1 MEHFTLELGQING
14 AVDVKIVRKNIKN
27 VHLKVFRSLEVVLS
41 VPVQVPQEWIADFLN
56 KRTVWIDNQ
65 ITKYKLSG
73 GTNTLDSI
81 KNGTSVQ
88 ILGKDMR
95 VVFETSLDNHIAA
108 DEKRITVFMRDTSD
122 AELAQKM
129 FLKWWKQETERVLT
143 QELDALY
150 EKVFK
155 KYQVP
160 KPSIHIRKMKTLW
173 GSCTPSKS
181 KITFNSHLY
190 KANIRC
196 IQYVVLHEL
205 THLLYPNHSKQFY
218 DFLTIH
224 MPDWQERKKQ
234 LDMDVVQGL

>member
-1 MEHFTLELGQING
+1 
-14 AVDVKIVRKNIKN
+14 
-27 VHLKVFRSLEVVLS
+27 
-41 VPVQVPQEWIADFLN
+41 
-56 KRTVWIDNQ
+56 
-65 ITKYKLSG
+65 
-73 GTNTLDSI
+73 
-81 KNGTSVQ
+81 
-88 ILGKDMR
+88 
-95 VVFETSLDNHIAA
+95 
-108 DEKRITVFMRDTSD
+108 MRDTSD

-129 FLKWWKQETERVLT
+129 FLKWWKQEAERVLT

-234 LDMDVVQGL
+234 LDIDVVQGL

>member
-73 GTNTLDSI
+73 GTNTLNSI

-95 VVFETSLDNHIAA
+95 IVFEPSLDNHIAA

-129 FLKWWKQETERVLT
+129 FLKWWKQEAERVLT

>member
-95 VVFETSLDNHIAA
+95 IVFEPSLDNHIAA
-108 DEKRITVFMRDTSD
+108 DEKRLTVFMRDTSD

-129 FLKWWKQETERVLT
+129 FLKWWKQEAERVLT

>member
-95 VVFETSLDNHIAA
+95 IVFEPSLDNHIAA
-108 DEKRITVFMRDTSD
+108 DEKRLTVFMRDTSD

-129 FLKWWKQETERVLT
+129 FLKWWKQEAERVLT

-181 KITFNSHLY
+181 KITFNIHLY